1 MGLSGFNR
9 QRRAG
14 LIEKVGAENAKK
26 LISMGFTDA
35 EKLTRIDQVADVLT
49 MNDKERAEVKKLAG
63 MKGKPKEND
72 NTEYPVHKGGGYY
85 ILSNGDQVQGKKE
98 AVKAQSELDGE

>member
-14 LIEKVGAENAKK
+14 LIAKVGAENAKK

-35 EKLTRIDQVADVLT
+35 EKLNRIDQVADVLG
-49 MNDKERAEVKKLAG
+49 MSEADRAEVKKLAG
-63 MKGKPKEND
+63 ITPKKTPPKD
-72 NTEYPVHKGGGYY
+72 YPTHKGGGYY
-85 ILSNGDQVQGKKE
+85 ILSNGEQVQGKKE
-98 AVKAQSELDGE
+98 AIKAQSELDGD